1 MPTIKIHGN
10 YTPAQRRTI
19 RLALERRLVSDKAQ
33 AREEG
38 VSPRSIGDRWDG
50 IAHRLH
56 LPFGQRERAQV
67 IAELVV
73 RKHIEVAVLALAI
86 LTSIGTYG
94 TQPQRPRPPSGAR
107 TVATLA
113 RPASTRKPGQ
123 DGGMAGLNTWGIAA

>member
-1 MPTIKIHGN
+1 AGFFVRLPIRHQHRITKKYTLRVDDIHFWCTIFETVHGKATMPTIKIHGN

-86 LTSIGTYG
+86 LTS
-94 TQPQRPRPPSGAR
+94 
-107 TVATLA
+107 
-113 RPASTRKPGQ
+113 
-123 DGGMAGLNTWGIAA
+123 

>member
-1 MPTIKIHGN
+1 MPTIKINGN

-33 AREEG
+33 AKEEG
-38 VSPRSIGDRWDG
+38 ISPRSIGDRWDG
-50 IAHRLH
+50 IAHRLR
-56 LPFGQRERAQV
+56 LPFGQRERAQ
-67 IAELVV
+67 ILAELVI
-73 RKHIEVAVLALAI
+73 RKHVEVAVLALAI
-86 LTSIGTYG
+86 LTSLGQYG
-94 TQPQRPRPPSGAR
+94 QQPQRTRPPSGAR